1 MFWERSR
8 SPFCNNRLPFRN
20 DRGATL
26 ARVSALR
33 KRFTFWLFMLTGKAV
48 LGFDPEKDGVE
59 GFKKLVRE
67 RFPEVRHLRA
77 AELDAWLADPNRPR
91 PQIIDVR
98 TQDEFSLSHLP
109 GARRV
114 EPDGDGPAL
123 ASLVAANRPVVLYC
137 AVGFRS
143 SNLARRLMKAGMT
156 DVFSLEGAI
165 FEWANEG
172 RPLVDGDGPVA
183 KVHPYSDRWAVLL
196 KPEVRGVV
204 D

>member
-1 MFWERSR
+1 MFWEGSR

-59 GFKKLVRE
+59 GLKKLVRE

-77 AELDAWLADPNRPR
+77 AELDAWLTDPNRPK
-91 PQIIDVR
+91 PQILDVR

-109 GARRV
+109 GAQRI
-114 EPDGDGPAL
+114 GDGPAL